1 MRREHADVLVIGAG
15 PAGIAAAV
23 RAAESPKHRR
33 VIVVDEGMGPG
44 GQIWRPG
51 LHALHGALAH
61 RWIDH
66 LGHSGAVVH
75 AGVSV
80 VDVRRSTGG
89 QFTIVAESSRGA
101 IQIGAE
107 TIVLATGARER
118 FLPFPGWTHPN
129 VMGVG
134 GAQAVLKN
142 GTSFRDKRIVIAGSG
157 PLLLPVAAAMV
168 RSGAKVALVAEQ
180 APTVRV
186 ARFAAGLWRSPSK
199 LLQAAT
205 YRGAFR
211 GTPYVTNTWVTAAHA
226 AIDAGRERDAQTG
239 VSSVVLTNGRS
250 TRTVDCDV
258 LCVAFG
264 LVPNTEVAQALGCR
278 VTRQGY
284 ERSVAVD
291 DVQATTVPGA
301 FCAGEPTG
309 IGGVDLALVE
319 GEIAGT
325 AAAGG
330 PPSGRLLARRNRLRR
345 DARLL
350 ARAFELREE
359 LFTLTTPETVVC
371 RCEDVRRAALNP
383 AWTARQAK
391 LYTRAGMGPCQ
402 GRICGAALECLIGPA
417 WSPDSIRPPIQ
428 PASLGTLMTYSDRPS
443 STPLSSEQGAQ

>member
-23 RAAESPKHRR
+23 RVAESPKRRR
-33 VIVVDEGMGPG
+33 VIVVDEGLGPG

-51 LHALHGALAH
+51 IHALHGALAH
-61 RWIDH
+61 RWIDRLAH
-66 LGHSGAVVH
+66 CGAVVQ
-75 AGVSV
+75 ASTSV
-80 VDVRRSTGG
+80 VDVRRSVGG

-101 IQIGAE
+101 IEVGAE

-134 GAQAVLKN
+134 GAQALLKN
-142 GTSFRDKRIVIAGSG
+142 GASFRDKRIVIAGSG
-157 PLLLPVAAAMV
+157 PLLLPVAAAMA

-180 APTVRV
+180 APTARV

-199 LLQAAT
+199 LLQAAM

-211 GTPYVTNTWVTAAHA
+211 GTPYATNTWVTAAHA
-226 AIDAGRERDAQTG
+226 AADAHRERASRIV
-239 VSSVVLTNGRS
+239 VSSVELTNGRS

-278 VTRQGY
+278 VTRQGN
-284 ERSVAVD
+284 ERSVVVD

-325 AAAGG
+325 AAAGA
-330 PPSGRLLARRNRLRR
+330 PPSPRLLARRNRLRR
-345 DARLL
+345 DARSL
-350 ARAFELREE
+350 ARAFELRQE
-359 LFTLTTPETVVC
+359 LFTVATPETVVC
-371 RCEDVRRAALNP
+371 RCEDVQLGALDP

-402 GRICGAALECLIGPA
+402 GRICGAALECVMGPA

-428 PASLGTLMTYSDRPS
+428 PASLRTLTTSSESPS
-443 STPLSSEQGAQ
+443 SAPLSSEQGAQ